1 MKKYFGRLQ
10 NIKRKGGNKTNKRRT
25 RRKKR
30 KNRKKRKKTRRKKN
44 KRSRSFKKDRCSPK
58 LDKNKLDFTCYTKNS
73 LFKLKEIWNKKHP
86 DMLIQ
91 SNKPR
96 EIWGSLNYVLGKT
109 CSRESCWL
117 KHKALSENVSL
128 DIKKNTFAPKRPDE
142 WKENPNEWLSSIEI
156 LEVMKQYE
164 KIYPCFNFIGPSPI
178 DYDEHVAYG
187 ECVWEEL
194 CEFNLEK
201 LLKEG
206 KKKIG
211 VIFNLDTHDKP
222 GSHWVAL
229 FINSSKKRIYYLDSY
244 GEKIPSKINKFSNKV
259 IKQADVLGLGKY
271 ELLVNKRRH
280 QFSDSECGMYSLYF
294 IIQMLKG
301 KCFEKF
307 TKQRIK
313 DDFMKK
319 LRKKYFND
327 I

>member
-44 KRSRSFKKDRCSPK
+44 KRSRSLKKDRCSPK

-156 LEVMKQYE
+156 LEVMPNE
-164 KIYPCFNFIGPSPI
+164 
-178 DYDEHVAYG
+178 
-187 ECVWEEL
+187 
-194 CEFNLEK
+194 
-201 LLKEG
+201 
-206 KKKIG
+206 
-211 VIFNLDTHDKP
+211 
-222 GSHWVAL
+222 
-229 FINSSKKRIYYLDSY
+229 
-244 GEKIPSKINKFSNKV
+244 
-259 IKQADVLGLGKY
+259 
-271 ELLVNKRRH
+271 
-280 QFSDSECGMYSLYF
+280 
-294 IIQMLKG
+294 
-301 KCFEKF
+301 
-307 TKQRIK
+307 
-313 DDFMKK
+313 
-319 LRKKYFND
+319 
-327 I
+327 